1 MFWRVS
7 ESVNELKQ
15 QQHNNIELDTRKTTL
30 EVYTR

>member
-15 QQHNNIELDTRKTTL
+15 QQRNNIELDTRKTTL